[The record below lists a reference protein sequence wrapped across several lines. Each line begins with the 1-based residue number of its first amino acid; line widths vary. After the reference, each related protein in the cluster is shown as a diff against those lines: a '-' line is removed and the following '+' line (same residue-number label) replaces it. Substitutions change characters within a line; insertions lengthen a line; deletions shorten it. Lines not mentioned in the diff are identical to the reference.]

1 MMTHLPFGLELTKNG
16 NDHWVR
22 LQISRSA
29 KPYVLSS
36 DIISSWPV
44 IVPRAR
50 VSLFLPQIFRSQNW
64 WIHLRLILNHMV
76 DDIIEHHAPSILY
89 QQKALDKDVHT
100 AMKMYNSPAPTHCH
114 FTQKMMK
121 ERLMRILP
129 FSSQV
134 DRGIRKPAVLDIGD
148 SVPSHKQARHQQ
160 LLLLHGLSL
169 HCSKRMKAKFKVL
182 ALVIVR
188 MREDTINIC
197 PSKKVQ

>member
-1 MMTHLPFGLELTKNG
+1 MTHLPFGLEQFLKTEVIIGSVSKFR
-16 NDHWVR
+16 DLPSLVFFR
-22 LQISRSA
+22 
-29 KPYVLSS
+29 P
-36 DIISSWPV
+36 ISSWPV
-44 IVPRAR
+44 IVASVPRAR
-50 VSLFLPQIFRSQNW
+50 VSLFLPQIFQSQNW

-169 HCSKRMKAKFKVL
+169 
-182 ALVIVR
+182 
-188 MREDTINIC
+188 
-197 PSKKVQ
+197 